1 MPMAAPCIFSMEQTV
16 LAKMRA
22 AVEAGRLTVTEHTV
36 DEMIA
41 DNLFQFDL
49 ENCILT
55 GDIIETQWD
64 DDCQEW
70 KYVIEG
76 ESTDGD
82 ALAVVARFGAH
93 DNVVVITTFL
103 L

>member
-1 MPMAAPCIFSMEQTV
+1 MAIEQAV
-16 LAKMRA
+16 LAKMCI
-22 AVEAGRLTVTEHTV
+22 AVEAGQMALTEHAV

-41 DNLFQFDL
+41 DNLYQFDL
-49 ENCILT
+49 EHCILT
-55 GDIIETQWD
+55 GDITETQWGED
-64 DDCQEW
+64 FQEW

-82 ALAVVARFGAH
+82 ALAVVARLSVH
-93 DNVVVITTFL
+93 NSVVVITTFL

>member
-1 MPMAAPCIFSMEQTV
+1 MEKAV
-16 LAKMRA
+16 LTKMRA
-22 AVEAGRLTVTEHTV
+22 AVKAGRLVLTEHAV

-41 DNLFQFDL
+41 DDLFEFDV

-55 GDIIETQWD
+55 GDITERQWD
-64 DDCQEW
+64 DDSQKW

-76 ESTDGD
+76 ESTDGQ
-82 ALAVVARFGAH
+82 ALAVVARFGSN
-93 DNVVVITTFL
+93 DYVVVITTFL

>member
-1 MPMAAPCIFSMEQTV
+1 MEQAV
-16 LAKMRA
+16 LRIMCA
-22 AVEAGRLTVTEHTV
+22 AVEAGRLALTEHAV

-49 ENCILT
+49 EHCILT
-55 GDIIETQWD
+55 GDITETQWD
-64 DDCQEW
+64 EDFQEW

-76 ESTDGD
+76 ESTDGE
-82 ALAVVARFGAH
+82 ALAVVAKLGVH
-93 DNVVVITTFL
+93 NNVVVITTFL

>member
-1 MPMAAPCIFSMEQTV
+1 MEQAV
-16 LAKMRA
+16 WRKMCA
-22 AVEAGRLTVTEHTV
+22 AVEAGRLALTEHAV

-49 ENCILT
+49 EHCILT
-55 GDIIETQWD
+55 GDITETQWD
-64 DDCQEW
+64 EDFQEW

-76 ESTDGD
+76 VSTDGE
-82 ALAVVARFGAH
+82 ALAVVARLGAH
-93 DNVVVITTFL
+93 NNVVVITTFL